1 MEKLAT
7 DARKTPGPVG
17 GKQAGKNVGME
28 KLATDARKNSGVR
41 GVFGVFGW
49 VFGWVY
55 SSVFSS
61 VGCSVG
67 CAVGPVGGKQAGNS
81 GGSGVVIISD
91 SQRRDQCLRTER

>member
-41 GVFGVFGW
+41 GVFGGCS
-49 VFGWVY
+49 GG
-55 SSVFSS
+55 VFSS

-81 GGSGVVIISD
+81 GGSGVVIVSD
-91 SQRRDQCLRTER
+91 SRRLDQCLRTER